1 MIEFL
6 AAFNKSE
13 AYVAEFYRRIAAAA
27 ERMGKEFR
35 SVFVD
40 DGASEGAAAQ
50 VLSIADWVNADE

>member
-13 AYVAEFYRRIAAAA
+13 AYVAAFYRRIAAAA

-35 SVFVD
+35 FVFVH
-40 DGASEGAAAQ
+40 DGASGGSAPEGAQ
-50 VLSIADWVNADE
+50 HRRLGECR